1 MSKKRTRGFTL
12 IELLV
17 VIAIIGV
24 LASLLL
30 PALAAARENAKE
42 AQCASNIKQIHL
54 ANSLY
59 ADDNGGRFTAAA
71 PDIFDGFGG
80 KMRWHGIRSTAN
92 PLSTFDQP
100 GPLAPYMD
108 SGGRVKTCP
117 SFTNYAHINPSSNAF
132 ESGTGGYGY
141 NHMYVGST
149 AFLNGYIQS
158 GIKQGAKVTDIAKH
172 ASTVMFT
179 DAAFLQPDLIEYS
192 FCEPPFVLGWSA
204 PYEPTSY
211 RADPSIHFRHRGKAR
226 VVWCDGHVSA
236 EKMAF
241 TKGSNSYGGNNEDNN
256 IGWFGPED
264 NSLFDNK

>member
-1 MSKKRTRGFTL
+1 MSKKRTTGFTL

-30 PALAAARENAKE
+30 PALSAARANAKE
-42 AQCASNIKQIHL
+42 AQCASNIKQLHL

-59 ADDNGGRFTAAA
+59 ADDNDGRFAAAA

-80 KMRWHGIRSTAN
+80 KIRWHGVRATAN
-92 PLSTFDQP
+92 QQSAFDQP
-100 GPLAPYMD
+100 GALSPYMD
-108 SGGRVKTCP
+108 SGGRVKQCS
-117 SFTNYAHINPSSNAF
+117 SFTNYASSTQSSNGF
-132 ESGTGGYGY
+132 EAGTGGYGY
-141 NHMYVGST
+141 NHIYVGST
-149 AFLNGYIQS
+149 AFQNGYTPS
-158 GIKQGAKVTDIAKH
+158 GVKQGAKISDIANH

-204 PYEPTSY
+204 PYEPTGY
-211 RADPSIHFRHRGKAR
+211 RADPSIHFRHRSKAR

-241 TKGSNSYGGNNEDNN
+241 TKGTNSYGGNNEENN

>member
-1 MSKKRTRGFTL
+1 MCKKEATGFTL

-30 PALAAARENAKE
+30 PALSASRSNARM
-42 AQCASNIKQIHL
+42 AQCASNIRQLYL

-59 ADDNGGRFTAAA
+59 ADDNDERYVAAA
-71 PDIFDGFGG
+71 SDIFDGFGG
-80 KMRWHGIRSTAN
+80 KMRWHGARATSNQRS
-92 PLSTFDQP
+92 SFDQP

-108 SGGRVKTCP
+108 RGGKVKMCP
-117 SFTNYAHINPSSNAF
+117 SFLRYAGHNAAGNVF

-141 NHMYVGST
+141 NHIYVGST
-149 AFLNGYIQS
+149 SFQTGYNRS
-158 GIKQGAKVTDIAKH
+158 GVKQGAKISDIKNH
-172 ASTVMFT
+172 AGTVMFT

-192 FCEPPFVLGWSA
+192 FCEPPFVLGWSP
-204 PYEPTSY
+204 PYEPSSY
-211 RADPSIHFRHRGKAR
+211 RADPSIHFRHRGKVR
-226 VVWCDGHVSA
+226 VIWCDGHVSA

-241 TKGSNSYGGNNEDNN
+241 TKKTNSYGGNSEENN

>member
-1 MSKKRTRGFTL
+1 MSKKRTTGFTL

-30 PALAAARENAKE
+30 PALGAARANARA
-42 AQCASNIKQIHL
+42 AQCTSNIKQLHL

-59 ADDNGGRFTAAA
+59 ADDNDGRFVAAA

-80 KMRWHGIRSTAN
+80 KKRWHGVRSSAN
-92 PLSTFDQP
+92 QHSTFDQP
-100 GPLAPYMD
+100 GPLAPYIG
-108 SGGRVKTCP
+108 SGGRVKTC
-117 SFTNYAHINPSSNAF
+117 SAFTSYADRDSSGNIF
-132 ESGTGGYGY
+132 EAGTGGYGY
-141 NHMYVGST
+141 NNIYVGST
-149 AFLNGYIQS
+149 SFQNGYTRS
-158 GIKQGAKVTDIAKH
+158 GIKQGAKISDIANH

-204 PYEPTSY
+204 PYEPMGY
-211 RADPSIHFRHRGKAR
+211 RADPSIHFRHRLKAR

-241 TKGSNSYGGNNEDNN
+241 TKRTNSYGGNNEENN